1 MQCEDKVETEHSLAK
16 VHKVCRLIGIIVK
29 IIFVVFCVC
38 WLSTV
43 LLMIY
48 SLSANY
54 RSIRCVCILFCV
66 PVWRPFART
75 FGRYDIGAYSMPIVL
90 HLDEVMADRHI
101 SLNELADKVG
111 ITNVN
116 LSRIKTGKVRAVRF
130 STLDMLCEVL
140 KCQPGDILKH
150 VSADEA
156 NAMFIDENAEL

>member
-1 MQCEDKVETEHSLAK
+1 
-16 VHKVCRLIGIIVK
+16 
-29 IIFVVFCVC
+29 
-38 WLSTV
+38 
-43 LLMIY
+43 
-48 SLSANY
+48 
-54 RSIRCVCILFCV
+54 
-66 PVWRPFART
+66 
-75 FGRYDIGAYSMPIVL
+75 MPIVL

-101 SLNELADKVG
+101 SLNELAD
-111 ITNVN
+111 N